1 MKRLLPLLVLL
12 LLLCP
17 LCAAAELPLVY
28 PAETVISVV
37 PLTQAQQALA
47 EHLYAPILAGETRI
61 TLPEGTRYDDVAPA
75 MKSLMMDYP
84 ELFHLHRSYT
94 VSYYQ
99 NEPDVAIAVNPEYRL
114 DAETADATRQAMYAA
129 ALEMIREDRTAEG
142 LHDALL
148 ARMTYGGSTE
158 MRHTAA
164 AALLTGEATCEGYAQ
179 ALSLLYRMAGIPCGM
194 ITGTAVNGTSG
205 QPEQHAWSI
214 AWLDGYTLIDAT
226 WNDQDRSGYN
236 THWYFGLSTAQ
247 MAADHAPDGDLAVPA
262 CGDQAE
268 WHRQH
273 GKLADSAAQV
283 RQAVQRLVT
292 AGETV
297 NLRIADGA
305 LYAQIAG
312 DTGAFLDEYN
322 ALCDEGCE
330 FYGTY
335 TYLTCDAQQCI
346 ILDRSGE

>member
-1 MKRLLPLLVLL
+1 MKRLLSLLALL
-12 LLLCP
+12 LWCP
-17 LCAAAELPLVY
+17 LCAMAELPLVY

-37 PLTQAQQALA
+37 PLTEAQLALV
-47 EHLYAPILAGETRI
+47 EHLYTPVLAGKTRI
-61 TLPEGTRYDDVAPA
+61 ALPEGTRYDDVAPA

-94 VSYYQ
+94 VTYYQ

-114 DAETADATRQAMYAA
+114 DTEAAEMTRQAMYAA
-129 ALEMIREDRTAEG
+129 ALEMIRADSTAEG

-148 ARMTYGGSTE
+148 ARVAYGGSTE

-164 AALLTGEATCEGYAQ
+164 AALLTGGATCEGYAQ

-194 ITGTAVNGTSG
+194 ISG
-205 QPEQHAWSI
+205 VGMDSVSGRIEQHAWSI
-214 AWLDGYTLIDAT
+214 AWLDGYALIDAT
-226 WNDQDRSGYN
+226 WNDQERSGYN

-247 MAADHAPDGDLAVPA
+247 MAADHAPDADLLVPV
-262 CGDQAE
+262 CGDQAG
-268 WHRQH
+268 WHRRH
-273 GKLADSAAQV
+273 GKTAASAEQV
-283 RQAVQRLVT
+283 RQAVQQLVT

-297 NLRIADGA
+297 NLRITDAA

-312 DTGAFLDEYN
+312 DTGVFLDEYN